1 MTNREQHF
9 VKTAY
14 ELQAAL
20 VGKTAAT
27 LFLADTLGNEV
38 VVHARHRRSKLLVKA
53 WGLGG
58 SFHRRLA
65 KPVATDVFVATVAR
79 ALAKVERTSNARFG
93 VLLAREEARLEAGM
107 QARLARRDRERE
119 RLRLEREAARP
130 RSLLERLVG
139 LFRRGCEGS
148 ATECTE
154 NTEQEKAA
162 LSLRGLRALSGS
174 P

>member
-1 MTNREQHF
+1 MTNRDQHF

-38 VVHARHRRSKLLVKA
+38 VVHARHRRSKLLVKV

-79 ALAKVERTSNARFG
+79 ALAKVERASNARFG

-107 QARLARRDRERE
+107 QERLARRDRERE

-139 LFRRGCEGS
+139 LLRR
-148 ATECTE
+148 AV
-154 NTEQEKAA
+154 
-162 LSLRGLRALSGS
+162 
-174 P
+174 